1 MHTPLWRFLI
11 AFGCAVLLTPVA
23 RALAQRVGAIDK
35 PDGHRKLHERPVP
48 MFGGVAVYLAL
59 VVGLVLTTNGLF
71 TAVDPQARLAAVVLI
86 VAGLVCAIG
95 CVDDIY
101 DLAPRFK
108 LLLQV
113 AASLVVVATGYWVD
127 RVVIFGHPFELGLF
141 GIPLTVCWLVGSINA
156 LNLLDGMDGL
166 ASVVGLTTAMMMAMI
181 ATISGHP
188 HVAMIALVLAG
199 ALAGFLVFNLPPA
212 SIYLGDSGSM
222 VIGLIVGILGMQGSL
237 KTTATLSLTAPAI
250 IMSIPMFDIVMAI
263 VRRKLS
269 GQPIDAADRGHIHHR
284 LLDRGLSTWQ
294 SLCVI
299 GALCLMTGTAATAS
313 TIFQN
318 DGLAW
323 ITAITLIVLLVIT
336 RMFGHYE
343 LSLAK
348 VSVAQVLA
356 GWVGRWA
363 AGHRSQG
370 LLAKRSSLAALPFE
384 RVWSMLIEEMQR
396 YGVRRLELRLDMPD
410 ASGQRLHVWE
420 SSAPSAE
427 METRAAT
434 RRSTRSTRLQ
444 TVSRG
449 KDRSMRIATKT
460 VAKQSPDVEWAA
472 WSLGIGFP
480 TENSGACRLLVTGP
494 EIEQPEPVDILL
506 LSSQLKLYG
515 QHWALHPESISPS
528 SITLHPDSSQGTQGK
543 LSRIDHAA

>member
-11 AFGCAVLLTPVA
+11 AFGCAVALTPVA
-23 RALAQRVGAIDK
+23 RALAQRLGAIDK

-59 VVGLVLTTNGLF
+59 VFGLFLTTDGLF
-71 TAVDPQARLAAVVLI
+71 TAVDSHARLAAVILV
-86 VAGLVCAIG
+86 VAGLVCVIG
-95 CVDDIY
+95 CVDDLW

-108 LLLQV
+108 LLLQI
-113 AASLVVVATGYWVD
+113 AASLIVVGTGYWVD
-127 RVVIFGHPFELGLF
+127 RVVVFGHPFELGVL
-141 GIPLTVCWLVGSINA
+141 GVPLTICWLVGSINA

-222 VIGLIVGILGMQGSL
+222 VIGLVVGILGMQGSL
-237 KTTATLSLTAPAI
+237 KTTATLSLTAPVI
-250 IMSIPMFDIVMAI
+250 IMSIPMLDIVMAI

-269 GQPIDAADRGHIHHR
+269 GQPIDEADRGHIHHR
-284 LLDRGLSTWQ
+284 LLDRGLNTWQ
-294 SLCVI
+294 ALCVI

-343 LSLAK
+343 LSLVK

-363 AGHRSQG
+363 AAHRSQG
-370 LLAKRSSLAALPFE
+370 LIAKRSSLAALPFE
-384 RVWSMLIEEMQR
+384 QVWSMLTEELQR
-396 YGVRRLELRLDMPD
+396 YGVQQVELRLD
-410 ASGQRLHVWE
+410 AEETSLERRHVWKSSVQPAETE
-420 SSAPSAE
+420 SATSLNGSTTAPRFQA
-427 METRAAT
+427 M
-434 RRSTRSTRLQ
+434 RRRT
-444 TVSRG
+444 
-449 KDRSMRIATKT
+449 DRS
-460 VAKQSPDVEWAA
+460 KQASTESLEEKSPDVEQTA
-472 WSLGIGFP
+472 WSLSIGFP
-480 TENSGACRLLVTGP
+480 TEKSARCRLLVTGP
-494 EIEQPEPVDILL
+494 QTEQPEPVDMLL

-515 QHWALHPESISPS
+515 QHWAMHPESIPPS
-528 SITLHPDSSQGTQGK
+528 TLALFPEDTRDSQSDAK
-543 LSRIDHAA
+543 RIDHAA

>member
-11 AFGCAVLLTPVA
+11 AFGCAVVLTPVA
-23 RALAQRVGAIDK
+23 RSLALRLGAIDK

-48 MFGGVAVYLAL
+48 LFGGVAVYLAL
-59 VVGLVLTTNGLF
+59 VFGLFFTTNGLL
-71 TAVDPQARLAAVVLI
+71 TAVDPHARLAAVLLV
-86 VAGLVCAIG
+86 VAGFVCIIG
-95 CVDDIY
+95 CVDDLW

-127 RVVIFGHPFELGLF
+127 RLVVFGYPIELGML

-188 HVAMIALVLAG
+188 HVAMLALVLAG

-222 VIGLIVGILGMQGSL
+222 VIGLVVGILGMQGSL

-250 IMSIPMFDIVMAI
+250 IMSIPMLDIVMAI

-323 ITAITLIVLLVIT
+323 ITAITLVMLLVIT

-363 AGHRSQG
+363 AAHRSQG
-370 LLAKRSSLAALPFE
+370 LLAKRSSLASLPFE
-384 RVWSMLIEEMQR
+384 RVWAMLVEEMQR
-396 YGVRRLELRLDMPD
+396 YGVQRLELRFDSE
-410 ASGQRLHVWE
+410 AESENKLHVWQIGQPVPDP
-420 SSAPSAE
+420 SRMGTLRNPAPSP
-427 METRAAT
+427 
-434 RRSTRSTRLQ
+434 RLQ
-444 TVSRG
+444 ELLRE
-449 KDRSMRIATKT
+449 KIIAVHATDQAAEETSSDEKP
-460 VAKQSPDVEWAA
+460 SA
-472 WSLGIGFP
+472 WSLRIGFP
-480 TENSGACRLLVTGP
+480 TEDAGVCRLVVTGP
-494 EIEQPEPVDILL
+494 ETEQPEPVDMLL

-515 QHWALHPESISPS
+515 QHWALHPETISP
-528 SITLHPDSSQGTQGK
+528 TQGTTSPEK
-543 LSRIDHAA
+543 TRAA

>member
-1 MHTPLWRFLI
+1 MQTPLWRFLI
-11 AFGCAVLLTPVA
+11 AFGCAVVLTPVA
-23 RALAQRVGAIDK
+23 RALAQRLGAIDK
-35 PDGHRKLHERPVP
+35 PDGRRKLHERPVP
-48 MFGGVAVYLAL
+48 MFGGVAVYLAM
-59 VVGLVLTTNGLF
+59 VFGLFLTTNGLL
-71 TAVDPQARLAAVVLI
+71 TAVDPHARLAAVVLV
-86 VAGLVCAIG
+86 VAGLVCVIG
-95 CVDDIY
+95 CVDDFW

-113 AASLVVVATGYWVD
+113 GASLIVVATGYWVD
-127 RVVIFGHPFELGLF
+127 RLVVFGYPIELGYL

-222 VIGLIVGILGMQGSL
+222 VIGLVVGILGMQGSL

-250 IMSIPMFDIVMAI
+250 IMSIPMLDIVMAI
-263 VRRKLS
+263 IRRKLS

-348 VSVAQVLA
+348 VSVAQILA

-363 AGHRSQG
+363 AAHRSQG
-370 LLAKRSSLAALPFE
+370 LLAKRSSLAKLPFE

-396 YGVRRLELRLDMPD
+396 YGVQRVELSIVSDDPAGSRH
-410 ASGQRLHVWE
+410 HVWE
-420 SSAPSAE
+420 AGIHS
-427 METRAAT
+427 
-434 RRSTRSTRLQ
+434 LQ
-444 TVSRG
+444 
-449 KDRSMRIATKT
+449 
-460 VAKQSPDVEWAA
+460 QSPAQPIQGAKSSPRLDAIRSSKERARVALTEGESGQVALNEQAA
-472 WSLGIGFP
+472 WALSLGFP
-480 TENSGACRLLVTGP
+480 TDEGVTCRLIVTGP
-494 EIEQPEPVDILL
+494 EATQPESVDMLL
-506 LSSQLKLYG
+506 LSSQLNLYG
-515 QHWALHPESISPS
+515 QHWALHPESITAAATTSMEE
-528 SITLHPDSSQGTQGK
+528 Q
-543 LSRIDHAA
+543 SRAA

>member
-11 AFGCAVLLTPVA
+11 AFGCAVVLTPVA
-23 RALAQRVGAIDK
+23 RALAQRLGAIDK

-48 MFGGVAVYLAL
+48 LFGGVAVYLAL
-59 VVGLVLTTNGLF
+59 VFGLFFTTNGLL
-71 TAVDPQARLAAVVLI
+71 TAVDPHARLSAVVLV
-86 VAGLVCAIG
+86 VAGLVCIIG
-95 CVDDIY
+95 CVDDLW

-113 AASLVVVATGYWVD
+113 GASLIVVATGYWVD
-127 RVVIFGHPFELGLF
+127 RLVVFGYPIELGML

-222 VIGLIVGILGMQGSL
+222 VIGLVVGILGMQGSL

-250 IMSIPMFDIVMAI
+250 IMSIPMLDIGMAI

-323 ITAITLIVLLVIT
+323 ITAITLVMLLVIT
-336 RMFGHYE
+336 GMFGHYE

-356 GWVGRWA
+356 AWVGRWA
-363 AGHRSQG
+363 AAHRSQG

-384 RVWSMLIEEMQR
+384 RVWAMLVEEMQR
-396 YGVRRLELRLDMPD
+396 YGIQRLELRFEDD
-410 ASGQRLHVWE
+410 EEAKQKIHVWQKGQPVPD
-420 SSAPSAE
+420 PSK
-427 METRAAT
+427 MGTL
-434 RRSTRSTRLQ
+434 RRPTPSPRLQ
-444 TVSRG
+444 ELLR
-449 KDRSMRIATKT
+449 DQIIANQAAEQLAESTSSNDD
-460 VAKQSPDVEWAA
+460 QAA
-472 WSLGIGFP
+472 WSLRIGFP
-480 TENSGACRLLVTGP
+480 TEESGVCRLLVTGP
-494 EIEQPEPVDILL
+494 ETEQPEPVDMLL

-515 QHWALHPESISPS
+515 QHWALHPESISP
-528 SITLHPDSSQGTQGK
+528 TLQAPTPEQT
-543 LSRIDHAA
+543 RAA

>member
-11 AFGCAVLLTPVA
+11 AFGCAVVLTPVA
-23 RALAQRVGAIDK
+23 RSLAQRLGAIDK

-59 VVGLVLTTNGLF
+59 VFGLFFTTNGLL
-71 TAVDPQARLAAVVLI
+71 TAVDPHARLAAVVLI
-86 VAGLVCAIG
+86 VAGFVCVIG
-95 CVDDIY
+95 CVDDLY

-127 RVVIFGHPFELGLF
+127 RVVVFGYPIELGLL
-141 GIPLTVCWLVGSINA
+141 GIPLTICWLVGSINA

-188 HVAMIALVLAG
+188 HVAMLALVLAG

-222 VIGLIVGILGMQGSL
+222 VIGLVVGILGMQGSL

-250 IMSIPMFDIVMAI
+250 IMSIPMLDIVMAI

-284 LLDRGLSTWQ
+284 LLDRGLNAWQ
-294 SLCVI
+294 ALCVI

-323 ITAITLIVLLVIT
+323 ITALTLIVLLVIM
-336 RMFGHYE
+336 RVFGHYE

-363 AGHRSQG
+363 SGHRSQG
-370 LLAKRSSLAALPFE
+370 LLAKRSSLTALPFE

-396 YGVRRLELRLDMPD
+396 YGVQRLELRLDTVNMPV
-410 ASGQRLHVWE
+410 RRRHVWKASPQDARTE
-420 SSAPSAE
+420 S
-427 METRAAT
+427 AAIHGAT
-434 RRSTRSTRLQ
+434 TSPRLQ
-444 TVSRG
+444 AIQRKIEHPV
-449 KDRSMRIATKT
+449 
-460 VAKQSPDVEWAA
+460 PDSTQMLGAVVPDLERAA
-472 WSLGIGFP
+472 WSFSLGFP
-480 TENSGACRLLVTGP
+480 TENSGTCRLLVTGP
-494 EIEQPEPVDILL
+494 EAEQPEPVDMLL

-515 QHWALHPESISPS
+515 QHWAMHPESIPPASF
-528 SITLHPDSSQGTQGK
+528 TLFPEEHSRATQVDVD
-543 LSRIDHAA
+543 RVDHAA

>member
-1 MHTPLWRFLI
+1 
-11 AFGCAVLLTPVA
+11 
-23 RALAQRVGAIDK
+23 
-35 PDGHRKLHERPVP
+35 
-48 MFGGVAVYLAL
+48 MFGGVAVYLAM
-59 VVGLVLTTNGLF
+59 VFGLFLTTNGLL
-71 TAVDPQARLAAVVLI
+71 TAVDPHARLAAVVLV

-95 CVDDIY
+95 CVDDFW

-113 AASLVVVATGYWVD
+113 GASLIVVATGYWVD
-127 RVVIFGHPFELGLF
+127 RLVVFGYPIELGYL

-222 VIGLIVGILGMQGSL
+222 VIGLVVGILGMQGSL

-250 IMSIPMFDIVMAI
+250 IMSIPMLDIVMAI
-263 VRRKLS
+263 IRRKLS

-348 VSVAQVLA
+348 VSVAQILA

-363 AGHRSQG
+363 AAHRSQG
-370 LLAKRSSLAALPFE
+370 LLAKRSSLAKLPFE

-396 YGVRRLELRLDMPD
+396 YGVQRVELNLVSEEPAGSRH
-410 ASGQRLHVWE
+410 HVWE
-420 SSAPSAE
+420 SSIHPLQQSKPQPIQGAWSSPRLETIRGSKEHARVALAE
-427 METRAAT
+427 CESGQVT
-434 RRSTRSTRLQ
+434 LNEQ
-444 TVSRG
+444 
-449 KDRSMRIATKT
+449 
-460 VAKQSPDVEWAA
+460 AA
-472 WSLGIGFP
+472 WALSLGFP
-480 TENSGACRLLVTGP
+480 TDEGVTCRLIVTGP
-494 EIEQPEPVDILL
+494 EANQPESVDMLL
-506 LSSQLKLYG
+506 LSSQLNLYG
-515 QHWALHPESISPS
+515 QHWALHPESITAAATTSMEG
-528 SITLHPDSSQGTQGK
+528 Q
-543 LSRIDHAA
+543 SRAA

>member
-1 MHTPLWRFLI
+1 MQTPLWRFLI
-11 AFGCAVLLTPVA
+11 AFGCAVVLTPVA
-23 RALAQRVGAIDK
+23 RALAQRLGAIDK
-35 PDGHRKLHERPVP
+35 PDGRRKLHERPVP
-48 MFGGVAVYLAL
+48 MFGGVAVYLAM
-59 VVGLVLTTNGLF
+59 VFGLFLTTNGLL
-71 TAVDPQARLAAVVLI
+71 TAVDPHARLAAVVLV

-95 CVDDIY
+95 CVDDFW

-113 AASLVVVATGYWVD
+113 GASLIVVATGYWVD
-127 RVVIFGHPFELGLF
+127 RLVVFGYPIELGYL

-222 VIGLIVGILGMQGSL
+222 VIGLVVGILGMQGSL

-250 IMSIPMFDIVMAI
+250 IMSIPMLDIVMAI
-263 VRRKLS
+263 IRRKLS

-348 VSVAQVLA
+348 VSVAQILA

-363 AGHRSQG
+363 AAHRSQG
-370 LLAKRSSLAALPFE
+370 LLAKRSSLAKLPFE

-396 YGVRRLELRLDMPD
+396 YGVQRVELNLVSEEPADSRH
-410 ASGQRLHVWE
+410 HVWE
-420 SSAPSAE
+420 SSIHPLQQSKSQPIQGAWSSPRLESIRGSKEHARVALAE
-427 METRAAT
+427 CESGQVT
-434 RRSTRSTRLQ
+434 LNEQ
-444 TVSRG
+444 
-449 KDRSMRIATKT
+449 
-460 VAKQSPDVEWAA
+460 AA
-472 WSLGIGFP
+472 WALSLGFP
-480 TENSGACRLLVTGP
+480 TDEGVTCRLIVTGP
-494 EIEQPEPVDILL
+494 EAKQPESVDMLL
-506 LSSQLKLYG
+506 LSSQLNLYG
-515 QHWALHPESISPS
+515 QHWALHPESITAAATTSMEG
-528 SITLHPDSSQGTQGK
+528 Q
-543 LSRIDHAA
+543 SRAA